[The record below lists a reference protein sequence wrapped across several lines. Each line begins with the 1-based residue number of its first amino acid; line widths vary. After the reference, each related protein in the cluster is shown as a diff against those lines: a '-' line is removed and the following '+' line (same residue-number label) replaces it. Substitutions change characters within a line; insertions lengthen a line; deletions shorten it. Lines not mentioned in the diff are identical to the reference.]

1 MHDAV
6 VGADVFEHIA
16 ALVVAV
22 AVGAAV
28 RVNVAQDVFRVV
40 TEQPFRTPV
49 GVADAVGVAKNV
61 VVVPGLVAVGVGDVG
76 QADVFIPFQAG
87 VEAAVVGPFAHGLG
101 VGPGALPL
109 QVHATGGAVGVAG
122 DQVMLVFVAPRGA
135 VFVLRVD
142 QVAVGVVVVGRQLA
156 HRRAVADF
164 PQAFEVAVVVD
175 HGAQMQVD
183 VGDVTLIGDQVRQ
196 HRLVGVAVFVMQ
208 HHARA
213 VAQFDVG
220 QQEAIAVANVGFPAF
235 EASAEE

>member
-6 VGADVFEHIA
+6 VGADVFKQ
-16 ALVVAV
+16 VATV
-22 AVGAAV
+22 IEGILICAAV
-28 RVNVAQDVFRVV
+28 CMNMAHDVLGTVP
-40 TEQPFRTPV
+40 EEPV
-49 GVADAVGVAKNV
+49 RAPIGMANAIGVAKDV
-61 VVVPGLVAVGVGDVG
+61 VVVPSLVAVGIGDVG
-76 QADVFIPFQAG
+76 QADVFIPLQAG

-142 QVAVGVVVVGRQLA
+142 QVAVGVVVVGRQLT

-183 VGDVTLIGDQVRQ
+183 VGEVTLIGDQVRQ

-220 QQEAIAVANVGFPAF
+220 QQEAIAVANVGFFAI
-235 EASAEE
+235 EAST